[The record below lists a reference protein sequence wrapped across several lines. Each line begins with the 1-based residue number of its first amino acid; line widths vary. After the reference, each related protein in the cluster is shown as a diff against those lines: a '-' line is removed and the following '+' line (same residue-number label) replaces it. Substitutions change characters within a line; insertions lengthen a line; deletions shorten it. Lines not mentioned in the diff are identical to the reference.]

1 MRSRNIQY
9 FTMLIGSLL
18 ALAIVVAQLHPLH
31 VNAEIGKDVKK
42 TETRDTNHAE
52 DATVISLPSFSLPPP
67 LHVANGLT
75 THCLFEIFLE
85 NDRPEVSESE
95 TPSIPL
101 KLLLTLFRVIISPNA
116 P

>member
-1 MRSRNIQY
+1 MRTRNIQY

-31 VNAEIGKDVKK
+31 VAETGKEAK
-42 TETRDTNHAE
+42 TETRDTNQAE
-52 DATVISLPSFSLPPP
+52 NATVISLPSFSLPSP
-67 LHVANGLT
+67 LHVINGLT
-75 THCLFEIFLE
+75 THCLFEIFLDNDQPEISE
-85 NDRPEVSESE
+85 NE
-95 TPSIPL
+95 TPSVPL